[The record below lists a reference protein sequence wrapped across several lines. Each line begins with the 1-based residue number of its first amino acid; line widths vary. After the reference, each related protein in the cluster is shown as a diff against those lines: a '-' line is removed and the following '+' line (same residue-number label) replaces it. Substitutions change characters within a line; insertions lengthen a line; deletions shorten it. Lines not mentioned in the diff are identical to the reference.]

1 MKPPSLASQTLGAT
15 TQGPLSA
22 DPQLRA
28 LIAFAAEVP
37 GAELIKSDLEGM
49 YLECDLEKYPKVNNK
64 REGTIPPISGP
75 KLPTTA
81 LRSFIVPPR
90 VPLREHGVLTPTN
103 VDLGS
108 LFVLSALLVRVVVV
122 DGILDCVPV
131 VVHVAVSAVRML
143 SCNGD

>member
-22 DPQLRA
+22 DPQLRG
-28 LIAFAAEVP
+28 LIAFAAGVP
-37 GAELIKSDLEGM
+37 GAEFIKSDLVGM
-49 YLECDLEKYPKVNNK
+49 YLESGLAHITEVNSK
-64 REGTIPPISGP
+64 HEGAIPPIPGP

-81 LRSFIVPPR
+81 LRRLIVPPC
-90 VPLREHGVLTPTN
+90 VPLREHSVLTPAN

-108 LFVLSALLVRVVVV
+108 LFVLPALLVRVVVV
-122 DGILDCVPV
+122 DCILDCVPV

-143 SCNGD
+143 S